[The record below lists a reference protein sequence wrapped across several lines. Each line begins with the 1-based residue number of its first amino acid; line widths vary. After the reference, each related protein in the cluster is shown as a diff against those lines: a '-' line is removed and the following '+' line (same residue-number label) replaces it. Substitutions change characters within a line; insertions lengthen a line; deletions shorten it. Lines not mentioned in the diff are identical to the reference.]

1 MLIAPHLIQYHG
13 EQSDKEVRGQALQR
27 PLMVVDASNRYGL
40 VAASLVKHYGGNYQG
55 AGAGVDKPLPTIT
68 TVDHNAIVTSNLI
81 QLNKSSEQNIEK
93 PFNTIT
99 AGGWH
104 FGEVRAF
111 LLKYYG
117 QGGGQKLDEPLHT
130 ITTKDRFGLITIAGQ
145 DYQIVDIGMR
155 MLTPRELFRAQGF
168 PDTYIIECDYLGN
181 PYPKTAQVARCG
193 NAVPP
198 QLPAAL
204 VLANLPELCGIRE
217 RKVV

>member
-1 MLIAPHLIQYHG
+1 MERELWDEI
-13 EQSDKEVRGQALQR
+13 
-27 PLMVVDASNRYGL
+27 VVDNFA
-40 VAASLVKHYGGNYQG
+40 
-55 AGAGVDKPLPTIT
+55 
-68 TVDHNAIVTSNLI
+68 
-81 QLNKSSEQNIEK
+81 
-93 PFNTIT
+93 
-99 AGGWH
+99 
-104 FGEVRAF
+104 
-111 LLKYYG
+111 
-117 QGGGQKLDEPLHT
+117 GGGQKLDEPLHT

>member
-1 MLIAPHLIQYHG
+1 MC
-13 EQSDKEVRGQALQR
+13 S
-27 PLMVVDASNRYGL
+27 
-40 VAASLVKHYGGNYQG
+40 

-204 VLANLPELCGIRE
+204 VRANLPELCGIALQ
-217 RKVV
+217 KAM

>member
-1 MLIAPHLIQYHG
+1 MYLIGVPVTGQTEPDRPLSTVCTKNEHMLIAPNLIQYHG
-13 EQSDKEVRGQALQR
+13 EQSEKEVRGQALQR
-27 PLMVVDASNRYGL
+27 PLLAVDASNRYGL

-55 AGAGVDKPLPTIT
+55 SGAGTSPL
-68 TVDHNAIVTSNLI
+68 
-81 QLNKSSEQNIEK
+81 
-93 PFNTIT
+93 NTIT
-99 AGGWH
+99 AGGGH

-117 QGGGQKLDEPLHT
+117 QGGGQTLDEPLHT
-130 ITTKDRFGLITIAGQ
+130 ITTKDRFGLITVTGQ
-145 DYQIVDIGMR
+145 DYQIIDIGMR

-168 PDTYIIECDYLGN
+168 PDTYIIECDYLGR

-204 VLANLPELCGIRE
+204 VRANLPELYGIALQ
-217 RKVV
+217 KAM